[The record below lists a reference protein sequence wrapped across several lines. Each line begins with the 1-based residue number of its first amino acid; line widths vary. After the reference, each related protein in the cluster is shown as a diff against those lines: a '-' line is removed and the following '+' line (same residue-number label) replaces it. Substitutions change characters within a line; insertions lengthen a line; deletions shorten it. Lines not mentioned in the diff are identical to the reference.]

1 MGGDAVNVHFDRT
14 HLVLDLLD
22 GRAIQFPLH
31 WFPVLEAATEAERE
45 HFAISMDRKQLYWP
59 ELDED
64 VNVTALLMSMAEGT
78 RH

>member
-1 MGGDAVNVHFDRT
+1 
-14 HLVLDLLD
+14 
-22 GRAIQFPLH
+22 
-31 WFPVLEAATEAERE
+31 
-45 HFAISMDRKQLYWP
+45 MDRKQLYWP